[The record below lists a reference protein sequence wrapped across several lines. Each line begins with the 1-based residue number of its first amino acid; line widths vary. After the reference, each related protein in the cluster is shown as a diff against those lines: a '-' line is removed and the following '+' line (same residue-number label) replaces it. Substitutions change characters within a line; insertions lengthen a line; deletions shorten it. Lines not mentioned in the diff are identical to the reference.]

1 MGGAQ
6 NTSPMITVVGIVG
19 NVRHNGVT
27 AEVKPKFY
35 RPFGQFHQSTG
46 NPARNMTLIVKASG
60 DPRALVSPIRAE
72 IRRMDQNLPVAA
84 VQTMDEIVADA
95 LATPRITGSM
105 LTLFAALAVAL
116 AAVGIYGVLSYVV
129 SQRRQEIGIRVA
141 IGADRRHIV
150 GLILKNGLALAL
162 TGIVVGLGI
171 AALAMRAMAS
181 QLYDVRPL
189 DPLTFATVAA
199 ILITVSTGACL
210 IPALRAVRVS
220 PTRALKAD

>member
-1 MGGAQ
+1 
-6 NTSPMITVVGIVG
+6 
-19 NVRHNGVT
+19 
-27 AEVKPKFY
+27 
-35 RPFGQFHQSTG
+35 
-46 NPARNMTLIVKASG
+46 
-60 DPRALVSPIRAE
+60 
-72 IRRMDQNLPVAA
+72 
-84 VQTMDEIVADA
+84 
-95 LATPRITGSM
+95 
-105 LTLFAALAVAL
+105 
-116 AAVGIYGVLSYVV
+116 
-129 SQRRQEIGIRVA
+129 
-141 IGADRRHIV
+141 V